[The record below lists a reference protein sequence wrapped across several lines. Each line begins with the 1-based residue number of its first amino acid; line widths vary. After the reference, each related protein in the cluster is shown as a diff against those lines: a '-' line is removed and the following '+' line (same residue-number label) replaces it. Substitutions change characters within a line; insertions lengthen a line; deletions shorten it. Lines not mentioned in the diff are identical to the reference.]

1 MENLV
6 LETDSS
12 ADCYSCAHNRF
23 LETDS
28 SADSYSCADRFAHNR
43 FAHSSPVHNL

>member
-12 ADCYSCAHNRF
+12 ADSYSCADRF